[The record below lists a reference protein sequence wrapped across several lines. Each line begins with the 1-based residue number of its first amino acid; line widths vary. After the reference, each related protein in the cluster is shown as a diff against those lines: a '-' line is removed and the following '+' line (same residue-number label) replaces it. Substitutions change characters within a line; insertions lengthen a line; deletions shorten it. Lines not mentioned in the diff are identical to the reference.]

1 MLHDKIVKQE
11 PCRGCVYCRWTKSV
25 HPAQCPQVAEDLSR
39 VQGVANRDVKLEN
52 TLLVSSARPLIK
64 LCDFGYSKV
73 QSPFPCICLPF
84 SRVMGC
90 IPVMC
95 AANSCFPRGFSP

>member
-1 MLHDKIVKQE
+1 MHENTAEGMCIAAGQKPRILL
-11 PCRGCVYCRWTKSV
+11 SV
-25 HPAQCPQVAEDLSR
+25 HRWLRFLSC

-73 QSPFPCICLPF
+73 QSPFPCIYLAF
-84 SRVMGC
+84 YRLMGC

-95 AANSCFPRGFSP
+95 AASPCFQGFLAREC